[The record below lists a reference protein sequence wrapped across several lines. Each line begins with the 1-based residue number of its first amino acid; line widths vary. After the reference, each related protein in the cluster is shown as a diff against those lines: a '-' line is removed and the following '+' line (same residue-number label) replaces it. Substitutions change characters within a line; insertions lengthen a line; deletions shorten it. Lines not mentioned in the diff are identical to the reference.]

1 MNFFK
6 NLLGSTKNESNLEF
20 YKNENGL
27 HTLGGNFPA
36 DFTVPENEFL
46 SGFQYIGFINRSDIY
61 FNWLPFDVHLICPIY
76 LDIENVYL
84 DYSNP
89 NAPKIIAPED
99 TSEITS
105 AFDELK
111 KDSIIQ
117 FKESKLSLREFEG
130 LTDENELTIVG
141 FAGKPN
147 FLQDDDVP
155 ICPKSGKKMKF
166 LCQFST
172 WNQIETEFTNV
183 ECDDKF
189 MQQYFEHM
197 NFWCD
202 GSLYVFVQPESK
214 TVCYYIQNT

>member
-6 NLLGSTKNESNLEF
+6 DILGSNKNESNVEF

-27 HTLGGNFPA
+27 HTLGGTFPA
-36 DFTVPENEFL
+36 DFTVPENKFL
-46 SGFQYIGFINRSDIY
+46 SGFQYVGFINSSDKY

-89 NAPKIIAPED
+89 NAPKILAPED
-99 TSEITS
+99 SSEITS

-117 FKESKLSLREFEG
+117 FKQSKLSLREFEG
-130 LTDENELTIVG
+130 LTDENELTILG
-141 FAGKPN
+141 IAGKPN
-147 FLQDDDVP
+147 LLQDDDVP

-183 ECDDKF
+183 ECEDKF
-189 MQQYFEHM
+189 MQQYFERM

-202 GSLYVFVQPESK
+202 GSLYVFIEPESK